1 MLDYNAV
8 VIGRVGIIS
17 KAVLAALRKYSE
29 DESRTVPLLGLPP
42 KLIYRVEDEGRE
54 TLTTDPVEVRHLTR
68 DRRDATVD
76 VIPVVA

>member
-17 KAVLAALRKYSE
+17 KAVLAALKAHTE
-29 DESRTVPLLGLPP
+29 DEQTIVPLLGLPP
-42 KLIYRVEDEGRE
+42 KLIYRVEDEGHE
-54 TLTTDPVEVRHLTR
+54 TLTTDPVEVHHLTR
-68 DRRDATVD
+68 NRHDAKVD

>member
-8 VIGRVGIIS
+8 VIGGVGIIS
-17 KAVLAALRKYSE
+17 KAVLAALRSYRE
-29 DESRTVPLLGLPP
+29 DEARTVPLLGLPP
-42 KLIYRVEDEGRE
+42 KIIYRVADEGRE

-68 DRRDATVD
+68 NRHAATVE